1 MMEPHLDWCI
11 SIVTSENAPLFSP
24 QVAHCVI
31 CEALWEEGNAK
42 QLKRKIAKSLNE
54 TTNKTKMEFLL
65 YQPLLYSVNH
75 YSRCN
80 FGDQNCL
87 LINIHVDK
95 IGLSSVIGT
104 GHIHTT
110 YLVNTRPLCYN
121 LKLRHNL
128 VVCSFTLGESKEF

>member
-11 SIVTSENAPLFSP
+11 SIVTSSENAPIIFP

-31 CEALWEEGNAK
+31 CEALWEEEGNAK
-42 QLKRKIAKSLNE
+42 QLKRKIANSLNE

-65 YQPLLYSVNH
+65 YQPLLYSLNH

-80 FGDQNCL
+80 FGDQIACL
-87 LINIHVDK
+87 STYIHVDK

-104 GHIHTT
+104 GHIHTYIPCKYQT
-110 YLVNTRPLCYN
+110 IMLQFEVTPQ
-121 LKLRHNL
+121 
-128 VVCSFTLGESKEF
+128 SSSM